1 MSFFQAI
8 ILGAIQGLTE
18 FLPISSSG
26 HLVLVQQYFG
36 LTEDILI
43 FDIFLHLATLGAIII
58 FFGKSLFK
66 VTFREWFL
74 VGVGTIPAVVVGVL
88 FKDQIESLFAEDIF
102 LGIEIIITGLIN
114 FYIDRRLNNMKVESE
129 QATVPLTITKSLWI
143 GVAQAIAIIPGI
155 SRSGSTVAGA
165 VSFKMSR
172 EEAFRFSFLLAI
184 PALAGAGVLQ
194 LAEVSAES
202 LNNLS
207 YGIIVAGSVTAFVT
221 GILSLALF
229 KYVIEKAKLEWFG
242 WYCLVLGTGILLS
255 QVL

>member
-1 MSFFQAI
+1 MSILQAL
-8 ILGAIQGLTE
+8 ILGVVQGVTE

-26 HLVLVQQYFG
+26 HLVLLQQWFG
-36 LTEDILI
+36 LTEDILV

-66 VTFREWFL
+66 VTLREWFL

-88 FKDQIESLFAEDIF
+88 FKDTIEALFAQDIF
-102 LGIEIIITGLIN
+102 LGAEIILTGGIN
-114 FYIDRRLNNMKVESE
+114 FYIDRRLNHMKLDSITE
-129 QATVPLTITKSLWI
+129 TVPLTISKSLWI

-184 PALAGAGVLQ
+184 PALAGAGILQ
-194 LAEVSAES
+194 LSEVSADTFHNIS
-202 LNNLS
+202 LLTTGVGSLAAFLS
-207 YGIIVAGSVTAFVT
+207 GLA
-221 GILSLALF
+221 SLALF
-229 KYVIEKAKLEWFG
+229 KYVIDKAKFEWFG
-242 WYCLVLGTGILLS
+242 WYCVVLGSGILFF
-255 QVL
+255 QVT